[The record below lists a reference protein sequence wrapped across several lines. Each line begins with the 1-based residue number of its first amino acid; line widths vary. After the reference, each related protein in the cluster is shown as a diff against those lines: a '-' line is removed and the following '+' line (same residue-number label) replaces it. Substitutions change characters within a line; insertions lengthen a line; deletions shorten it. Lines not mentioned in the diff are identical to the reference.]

1 MQVDDKVT
9 YVGIVDSLLCPG
21 LPGDIGAG
29 IVRKD
34 ANDVDLVEIL
44 ELAAAELGEFAAED
58 EVKQLFFCGWRFC
71 GHESVPGR

>member
-1 MQVDDKVT
+1 MQVDDKIT
-9 YVGIVDSLLCPG
+9 NVGIVDSFLCSG

-44 ELAAAELGEFAAED
+44 EFAATELGEFAAED
-58 EVKQLFFCGWRFC
+58 EMQQLFFFGGRFC